1 MSKSTDRSGHR
12 PPAASIARAADLL
25 EGQSA
30 TVALVGERRAGEPID
45 DYVPAGDECRLDQSS
60 QVLSTRSEHEVQLRS
75 RCERA
80 QRPVEEEIPNSLAY
94 RAPTRFTAQLGADRG
109 GQQRGLRGFP
119 DAFAA
124 FDRDQPARSTHG
136 SKVRASRSAARL
148 LVATRSPSAAQ
159 ACDGAIP
166 LSLSTTSVMASSCE
180 ARCFWISIAS
190 CKTASAS
197 L

>member
-1 MSKSTDRSGHR
+1 MRYNSALGANVPNDRS
-12 PPAASIARAADLL
+12 
-25 EGQSA
+25 
-30 TVALVGERRAGEPID
+30 RR
-45 DYVPAGDECRLDQSS
+45 
-60 QVLSTRSEHEVQLRS
+60 RS
-75 RCERA
+75 RIRSPIGLPPGS
-80 QRPVEEEIPNSLAY
+80 RLSS
-94 RAPTRFTAQLGADRG
+94 APIAG
-109 GQQRGLRGFP
+109 GEQRGLRGFP
-119 DAFAA
+119 DALAA

-159 ACDGAIP
+159 ARDAAIP